1 MMFIKIL
8 GRGKSLRLIFERE
21 VSSETIEFKNND
33 TENDIK
39 ELENDKNLVIYNLLK
54 DVSKI
59 NKILKIVL
67 DNKYVIFVPDS
78 YVVYIENDRGDTLD
92 KIGFSCK

>member
-1 MMFIKIL
+1 MFIKIL
-8 GRGKSLRLIFERE
+8 GNGKSLRLIFERE

-39 ELENDKNLVIYNLLK
+39 ELENDKNLVIYSLLK

-92 KIGFSCK
+92 KIGFSK

>member
-1 MMFIKIL
+1 MFIKIL
-8 GRGKSLRLIFERE
+8 GNGKSLRLIFERE

-67 DNKYVIFVPDS
+67 DNKYVIFIPDS

-92 KIGFSCK
+92 KIGFSK

>member
-8 GRGKSLRLIFERE
+8 GNGKSLRLIFERE

-33 TENDIK
+33 TDNGIK

-67 DNKYVIFVPDS
+67 DNKYVIFIPDS

-92 KIGFSCK
+92 KIGFSK

>member
-1 MMFIKIL
+1 MFIKIL
-8 GRGKSLRLIFERE
+8 GSGKSLRLIFERE

-39 ELENDKNLVIYNLLK
+39 ELEKDKNLVIYNLLK

>member
-8 GRGKSLRLIFERE
+8 GNGKSLRLIFERE

-67 DNKYVIFVPDS
+67 DNKYVIFIPDS

-92 KIGFSCK
+92 KIGFSK

>member
-1 MMFIKIL
+1 MFIKIL
-8 GRGKSLRLIFERE
+8 GNGKSLRLIFERE
-21 VSSETIEFKNND
+21 VSSETIEIKNND

-67 DNKYVIFVPDS
+67 DNKYVIFIPDS

-92 KIGFSCK
+92 KIGFSK

>member
-8 GRGKSLRLIFERE
+8 GNGKSLRLIFERE

-39 ELENDKNLVIYNLLK
+39 ELENDKNLVIYSLLK

-92 KIGFSCK
+92 KIGFSK

>member
-1 MMFIKIL
+1 MFIKIL
-8 GRGKSLRLIFERE
+8 GSGKSLRLIFERE

-54 DVSKI
+54 GVSNI

>member
-1 MMFIKIL
+1 MFIKIL
-8 GRGKSLRLIFERE
+8 GNGKSLRLIFERE

>member
-1 MMFIKIL
+1 MFIKIL
-8 GRGKSLRLIFERE
+8 GNGKSLRLIFERE

-59 NKILKIVL
+59 NKILKIIL
-67 DNKYVIFVPDS
+67 DNKYVIFIPDS

-92 KIGFSCK
+92 KIGFSK

>member
-8 GRGKSLRLIFERE
+8 GNGKSLRLIFERE
-21 VSSETIEFKNND
+21 VSSETIEIKNND

-59 NKILKIVL
+59 NKILKIIL
-67 DNKYVIFVPDS
+67 DNKYVIFIPDS

-92 KIGFSCK
+92 KIGFSK

>member
-1 MMFIKIL
+1 MFIKIL
-8 GRGKSLRLIFERE
+8 GSGKSLRLIFERE

-39 ELENDKNLVIYNLLK
+39 ELEKDKNLVIYNLLK

-92 KIGFSCK
+92 KIGFLCK

>member
-1 MMFIKIL
+1 MFIKIL
-8 GRGKSLRLIFERE
+8 GNGKSLRLIFERE

-33 TENDIK
+33 TENYIK

-67 DNKYVIFVPDS
+67 DNKYVIFIPDS

-92 KIGFSCK
+92 KIGFSK

>member
-1 MMFIKIL
+1 MFIKIL
-8 GRGKSLRLIFERE
+8 GNGKSLRLIFERE
-21 VSSETIEFKNND
+21 VSSETIEIKNND

-59 NKILKIVL
+59 NKILKIIL
-67 DNKYVIFVPDS
+67 DNKYVIFIPDS

-92 KIGFSCK
+92 KIGFSK

>member
-8 GRGKSLRLIFERE
+8 GNGKSLRLIFERE

-92 KIGFSCK
+92 KIGFSK

>member
-1 MMFIKIL
+1 MFIKIL
-8 GRGKSLRLIFERE
+8 GNGKSLRLIFERE

-92 KIGFSCK
+92 KIGFSK